1 MNSHRRE
8 EMPMS
13 RVLGGVVGATDLDRI
28 WGTRPEFYALFM
40 EDYGRSI
47 GRVDPIIVELCRL
60 RIAQMVESA
69 FDLALR
75 YAPATA
81 AGLSEEKVAALADYP
96 TSPLF
101 TPREQACLEF
111 TEQWVV
117 QSSAISDDDVARLQE
132 HLTPEEFIYFC
143 KALSVLDQLARTNS
157 AFRIEPAGTVPAT
170 LPHFTTAA

>member
-13 RVLGGVVGATDLDRI
+13 RVLGGVAGATDLDRI

-75 YAPATA
+75 YAPAAA

-96 TSPLF
+96 TSPHF
-101 TPREQACLEF
+101 TPRDQA
-111 TEQWVV
+111 
-117 QSSAISDDDVARLQE
+117 SSSPSSGWCSLVPSATTTWPACRNTSPPRSSSTSAR
-132 HLTPEEFIYFC
+132 H
-143 KALSVLDQLARTNS
+143 
-157 AFRIEPAGTVPAT
+157 
-170 LPHFTTAA
+170 

>member
-1 MNSHRRE
+1 
-8 EMPMS
+8 MS
-13 RVLGGVVGATDLDRI
+13 RVQNGVAGPTDLDRV

-47 GRVDPIIVELCRL
+47 GRVHPVLAELCRL
-60 RIAQMVESA
+60 RIGQLVESD
-69 FDLALR
+69 FDLGVR

-81 AGLSEEKVAALADYP
+81 AGLTEEKIAAIADYP

-101 TPREQACLEF
+101 DPRERACLEF

-117 QSSAISDDDVARLQE
+117 RSSGIGDADVARLQE

-157 AFRIEPAGTVPAT
+157 AFRLDPPRTAPPTMPQ
-170 LPHFTTAA
+170 FTAIAA